1 MQLNDCLDDHEFVTS
16 HWAVISFNTLAASCL
31 RCCDGR
37 VRKSRASLLSRLVI
51 LASLAA
57 MTSSAER
64 LWSQGFQAA
73 PALDAVAPPATFAPS
88 NSQSPSVFAPRRT
101 APSQSGSPATTS
113 GLRSIERRSAKPA
126 IEGQTYVALDV
137 KLARIDGGRAPQ
149 TIDELRALE
158 AQQSK
163 VAAAI
168 QKVTVNVRQ
177 GVAQG
182 SGVLISDGYV
192 LTAAHVGGKPRRTA
206 TVVLSDGTELKA
218 EVLGMNRNVD
228 AGLLKIIDEK
238 AKDLPY
244 ATLGK
249 SHELKAGHWVIGS
262 GHPGGWASGRGA
274 VIRVGRVLSVQ
285 SDTLISDVALIGG
298 DSGGPLFNLRGELIG
313 IHSRI
318 GTDIVDN
325 MHVPIDTFEHDW
337 ARLKNSEAWGVL
349 PGYAPV
355 IGVGAK
361 KGESRAVLGDVDPNG
376 PAHKAGLRAGD
387 IVLKF
392 DGQPIQTF
400 AELQNAVR
408 TTLPGDAVK
417 IEVQRGNDV
426 SRFLIVVGVA
436 EQ

>member
-1 MQLNDCLDDHEFVTS
+1 MQMNVFPAGNGLTAHARVAMTG
-16 HWAVISFNTLAASCL
+16 ISCGKAFLKAALRRCSRPGSARITVCWLALLAALAGGLSENE
-31 RCCDGR
+31 
-37 VRKSRASLLSRLVI
+37 VRAQPLGIAPRG
-51 LASLAA
+51 
-57 MTSSAER
+57 SSIAPT
-64 LWSQGFQAA
+64 LP
-73 PALDAVAPPATFAPS
+73 PAL
-88 NSQSPSVFAPRRT
+88 QSPPQT
-101 APSQSGSPATTS
+101 AQAGQ
-113 GLRSIERRSAKPA
+113 RSERVAAKPD
-126 IEGQTYVALDV
+126 IEGQTYVALDS
-137 KLARIDGGRAPQ
+137 KLMRVDGGRAPQ
-149 TIDELRALE
+149 SIDELRALE

-182 SGVLISDGYV
+182 SGVLIREGYV
-192 LTAAHVGGKPRRTA
+192 LTAAHVGGKPRRDA

-218 EVLGMNRNVD
+218 VVLGMNRNVD
-228 AGLLKIIDEK
+228 AGLLKIVDEN

-249 SHELKAGHWVIGS
+249 SHVLKAGHWVIGA

-274 VIRVGRVLSVQ
+274 VIRVGRILSVQ

-318 GTDIVDN
+318 GTDVVDN

-337 ARLKNSEAWGVL
+337 HRLKNSEAWGVL

-361 KGESRAVLGDVDPNG
+361 KGETRAVLGEVEVDG
-376 PAHKAGLRAGD
+376 PAHQAGLKAGD
-387 IVLKF
+387 IVVKF
-392 DGQPIQTF
+392 DDQPIATF
-400 AELQNAVR
+400 AELQSAVR
-408 TTLPGDAVK
+408 ATLPGEVVK
-417 IEVQRGNDV
+417 IEVQRGNEIN
-426 SRFLIVVGVA
+426 RLRIVIGVA